1 MIRGCQG
8 GYPGGRKNA
17 TLRASRETELLDE
30 FPIKDV
36 CTWIGNSQV
45 IAMKHYAMMRESSFA
60 RAAGLAHGIGGP
72 AGGPDL
78 GDSSHSEAIEAE
90 RDAGPK
96 MKKPR

>member
-1 MIRGCQG
+1 
-8 GYPGGRKNA
+8 
-17 TLRASRETELLDE
+17 
-30 FPIKDV
+30 
-36 CTWIGNSQV
+36 
-45 IAMKHYAMMRESSFA
+45 MKHYAMMRESSFA

-96 MKKPR
+96 MKKTQVKPGFGDSCHPVASCGETIDFGSNGRGGTRTPDIHFVRVAL